1 MIIRLVHSHSRLV
14 ARIVCGAFIAIC
26 GGTPLHAHSQA
37 LPITEPLLVNVRV
50 ESKPEPKKAIGM
62 VLSAGH
68 TVEIPETTIKKIGE
82 KLYAISF
89 VVDRNIIRRD
99 SVATAMAFD
108 ENGEVTFANVTPE
121 LLSDIR
127 NVISN
132 IPECPMEDPTAIVQS
147 GQQGPLQQLVEVRT
161 ERAELARLKISRILD
176 ENFLAKLERFE
187 EAFGLQKG
195 EELSA
200 QLPPEVL
207 VDRLSR
213 ISHALKK
220 YKMFK
225 KAPKEQREE
234 S

>member
-1 MIIRLVHSHSRLV
+1 MTTRPSHSSVRH
-14 ARIVCGAFIAIC
+14 IVGFITTAAAGVWAFVPVE
-26 GGTPLHAHSQA
+26 THSQA

-50 ESKPEPKKAIGM
+50 EAKPEPKKAIGM

-108 ENGEVTFANVTPE
+108 ENGEVSFANVTPE

-132 IPECPMEDPTAIVQS
+132 IPECPMEDPSAIVQS
-147 GQQGPLQQLVEVRT
+147 GQHGPLQQLVEVRT

-176 ENFLAKLERFE
+176 DNFLAKLERFE
-187 EAFGLQKG
+187 EAFGLEKG
-195 EELSA
+195 ETLTA

-213 ISHALKK
+213 ISHAVKK

-225 KAPKEQREE
+225 RAPKEQEEE

>member
-1 MIIRLVHSHSRLV
+1 MTNRPSHSSILTSLRALCT
-14 ARIVCGAFIAIC
+14 AAIMLSIC
-26 GGTPLHAHSQA
+26 PLTNAYSQA

-82 KLYAISF
+82 KLYSISF

-108 ENGEVTFANVTPE
+108 ETGEASFANVTPE

-147 GQQGPLQQLVEVRT
+147 GQQGPLRQLVDVRT
-161 ERAELARLKISRILD
+161 ERAELARLKISRMLD

-187 EAFGLQKG
+187 DAFGLQKG
-195 EELSA
+195 DELTA

-213 ISHALKK
+213 ISHAVKK

-225 KAPKEQREE
+225 KAPKQQEE
-234 S
+234 E